1 MRTRAVLAA
10 LTAALALVGPRAE
23 HLGAL
28 RAQDDGGW
36 RALTSNDGA
45 HRLRYRTN
53 PARLELGVDFEVE
66 VELLATPGG
75 PPPEGHAL
83 TIDGD
88 MPEHGHGLLR
98 EPRTERLA
106 PGRFRARGLRLF
118 MPGHWE
124 LYFDVTAGA
133 VTERAQVEVW
143 ID

>member
-1 MRTRAVLAA
+1 MRTRGAIAA
-10 LTAALALVGPRAE
+10 LMASLALAGLWAAELGAAHGPR
-23 HLGAL
+23 
-28 RAQDDGGW
+28 DGEW
-36 RALTSNDGA
+36 RALESNDGA
-45 HRLRYRTN
+45 HRLRYRTS
-53 PARLELGVDFEVE
+53 PARLELGIDFDVE
-66 VELLATPGG
+66 VELLPADEGG
-75 PPPEGHAL
+75 PPPDLAL
-83 TIDGD
+83 AIDGD

>member
-1 MRTRAVLAA
+1 MNTRTAI
-10 LTAALALVGPRAE
+10 AALAAALFL
-23 HLGAL
+23 LGL
-28 RAQDDGGW
+28 RAAEVGAARTPDGAW
-36 RALTSNDGA
+36 HALTSNDGA
-45 HRLRYRTN
+45 HRLRYRTT
-53 PARLELGVDFEVE
+53 PAHLELGLDFDVE
-66 VELLATPGG
+66 VELLPAHADQPV
-75 PPPEGHAL
+75 PDLAL

-98 EPRTERLA
+98 DPRTERLG

-124 LYFDVTAGA
+124 LYFDVTAGT